1 MPKKTL
7 LDFFSS
13 SQQRKTVRRSYAHK
27 KEIVKMLNGNSE
39 KKQKQLTLPKKVERP
54 KIEVEVDV
62 KPRKKEEQV
71 REGGVYYLMQVK
83 YDGKRRKAVVLL
95 YDPQNHKFIEWV
107 DSYGHKPYF
116 LTDLPPDKLR
126 EIRKLVKHPAFDGY
140 DVVVRYDL
148 LYDRE
153 RRMTKVYTKDPL
165 AIKTLRNYVPKAW
178 EAKIKYHDNYIYDIG
193 LVPMMKYTIK
203 NGKLLPVPVKISK
216 EDIERLNE
224 AFKNERQ
231 LFKSMARSWL
241 PFFEADPPHIK
252 FIAMDIEVYT
262 PTIGRVPNATTAPYP
277 VISIAFASNDGLKK
291 VLVLMRDNIEF
302 GEEFLSKSGD
312 VEVEFFDDERSLL
325 MRAFELIRQYPI
337 LVTYNGD
344 NFDLNYLYHRALVIG
359 IPYELIPFKPAQDRY
374 ELLHGL
380 HIDLYQFYSINAIKV
395 YAFGNKYKETGLD
408 AVAHA
413 LLGEGKV
420 ELAKPISELSYSE
433 LVKYNFRDARLTME
447 LLSFN
452 DYLPWKLIVLLCR
465 ISKLGVE
472 DVTRLQVSLW
482 IRSLMFWE
490 HRRRGYLI
498 PLQEDIKALK
508 SETRSSATIK
518 GKKYQGAIVVDPA
531 TGAFF
536 DVIVLDFASLYPSI
550 IKQYNLSYETINCP
564 HEECR
569 LANDNRVPE
578 VGHWICK
585 KREGISSVIVGV
597 LRDYRVKIYKKRA
610 KDKSL
615 PDDVRQWYD
624 VVQMTMKVY
633 INASYGVFGAETF
646 DFYCPPAAES
656 VTALGRHT
664 IKSTMN
670 KAKEMGIVVL
680 YGDTDSMFL
689 WNPPKDKL
697 EEIIKWVNETFGL
710 EIEVDK
716 VYRFVT
722 FSGLKKNY
730 IGVYPDGSVD
740 VKGLLG
746 KKRNTPD
753 FIKAAFND
761 IVKLL
766 GTINSPEEFIH
777 VRQSIK
783 SIVKDLFKG
792 LREKWYNLD
801 ELAFRMQLTKPLNAY
816 TKNTPQHVKAAKM
829 LERFGVTLQ
838 PGDVI
843 AFVKVKGREGVK
855 PVQLAKLPEI
865 DIEKYYDAIEGA
877 LGQILTA
884 MDFNTQ
890 ELRGI
895 SKLELFLTR

>member
-7 LDFFSS
+7 LDFFSN
-13 SQQRKTVRRSYAHK
+13 SQKSIKSQKIGKR
-27 KEIVKMLNGNSE
+27 EIVSLLNSGQKRKSE
-39 KKQKQLTLPKKVERP
+39 QKRLVAPRREPL
-54 KIEVEVDV
+54 KIDVDVTV
-62 KPRKKEEQV
+62 KPRKEEV
-71 REGGVYYLMQVK
+71 TKVEGGVYYLMQVK

-95 YDPQNHKFIEWV
+95 YDSKNHKFVEWL
-107 DSYGHKPYF
+107 DTYGHKPYF
-116 LTDLPPDKLR
+116 LTDLPPDKIR

-148 LYDRE
+148 LHDKE
-153 RRMTKVYTKDPL
+153 RRMTKIYTKDPL

-193 LVPMMKYTIK
+193 LVPMMKYTVK
-203 NGKLLPVPVKISK
+203 DGKLLPIPVKISK
-216 EDIERLNE
+216 EDVERLDE
-224 AFKNERQ
+224 AFKNERR

-241 PFFEADPPHIK
+241 PFFEADPPNIK
-252 FIAMDIEVYT
+252 FLAMDIEVYT

-277 VISIAFASNDGLKK
+277 IISIAFASNDGLKK

-312 VEVEFFDDERSLL
+312 VEVEFFDDERSLI
-325 MRAFELIRQYPI
+325 MYAFELIRQYPI

-344 NFDLNYLYHRALVIG
+344 NFDLNYLYHRALVVG
-359 IPYELIPFKPAQDRY
+359 IPYETIPFKPAQDRY

-408 AVAHA
+408 AVAQA

-420 ELAKPISELSYSE
+420 ELTKPISELSYSE

-465 ISKLGVE
+465 VSKLGVE

-482 IRSLMFWE
+482 IRSLLFWE

-536 DVIVLDFASLYPSI
+536 DIVVLDFASLYPSI

-689 WNPPKDKL
+689 WNPPRDKL

-716 VYRFVT
+716 VYKFVT

-753 FIKAAFND
+753 FIKAAFNE

-766 GTINSPEEFIH
+766 GTIDNPDGFIQ

-783 SIVKDLFKG
+783 SIVKDLFRG

-801 ELAFRMQLTKPLNAY
+801 ELAFRMQLTKPLSAY

-865 DIEKYYDAIEGA
+865 DVEKYYDAIEGA